1 MYNLFLSSI
10 AINIFNIAQLA
21 QHERCHTGEKPFV
34 CEHCS
39 KTFRQK
45 AHLTTHLRI
54 HTGERPFICKLC
66 GKGFIQSQ
74 HLKNH
79 KEHFNIITQLL

>member
-1 MYNLFLSSI
+1 MTSVPFDLDWTLNS
-10 AINIFNIAQLA
+10 AQLA

-39 KTFRQK
+39 KSFRQK

-79 KEHFNIITQLL
+79 KEIFKKIIFFLF